1 MSRRAVLLIAL
12 ISLAVLGAAA
22 APWTLS
28 GEGLS
33 TSVAEHVRAK
43 YGLVFKAHG
52 RSTFAALPIP
62 RVKFENVELAS
73 PDRSVVAEGG
83 TLRGEL
89 RLLPLLLGDVQLS
102 EVAISDTKITANWAA
117 LRSMDWG
124 SLIKDRRDI
133 SQAYRLIVAGSSLRW
148 SDIPG
153 ADLNELQ
160 AVIRWTDFE
169 EALYAV
175 GSAKWRDETVSLE
188 EAAIYPALLATDR
201 LSPLSLTLSASM
213 GRVTMTGQAQLRD
226 GARVTGESLV
236 KLTSV
241 RDFTRWSS
249 LQLPFGSL
257 MQGLSASGDFSLD
270 HRRLSWPSVAV
281 TLGKDKLDGTL
292 AVRFDAE
299 RPLITGTLA
308 ADSLDLSGFFEPV
321 VQARNSSGS
330 WSEEA
335 INLAST
341 TGSDLDLR
349 LSASS
354 VQLGRVQLDEMAAG
368 VLVRPGR
375 IEASLG
381 RAGLNKGTL
390 KGRLSLSSQNDVT
403 ELKTQGAFE
412 GVDLSAFLN
421 TIGEPRWIGG
431 YAQGLFQIEG
441 AGRSPADMIRQ
452 AHGRTSVTVKDG
464 ELIGMA
470 LNDALRRVEKRPLLA
485 SLNWRSG
492 RTPFDR
498 AQVHLSL
505 KDGIGEIAD
514 SRLASPVLVANLH
527 GQLSLV
533 HRTLNLKADVS
544 PLPPAQSPEPAIV
557 FDVSGGWDNIVVTP
571 EARSLIQRS
580 GAAKPLFGPAREPQN
595 AAPSLANAQ

>member
-28 GEGLS
+28 GEGLA
-33 TSVAEHVRAK
+33 TSVAEHVREK
-43 YGLVFKAHG
+43 YGVTFKAHG
-52 RSTFAALPIP
+52 RGTFAALPIP
-62 RVKFENVELAS
+62 RVKFENVELSA
-73 PDRSVVAEGG
+73 PDGSVRAEGG

-89 RLLPLLLGDVQLS
+89 RILPLLLGQIQLS
-102 EVAISDTKITANWAA
+102 EVALYDTKITANWGA

-124 SLIKDRRDI
+124 GLIKGRRDV
-133 SQAYRLIVAGSSLRW
+133 SQAYRLIVTGSSLRW
-148 SDIPG
+148 TDLQG
-153 ADLNELQ
+153 ADLDSVH

-175 GSAKWRDETVSLE
+175 GSAQWRDETVSLE

-201 LSPLSLTLSASM
+201 LSPISLTLSAPT
-213 GRVTMTGQAQLRD
+213 GRLSLTGQAQLRD
-226 GARVTGESLV
+226 GPRITGESLLQ
-236 KLTSV
+236 LTSV
-241 RDFTRWSS
+241 RDFARWST
-249 LQLPFGSL
+249 LQLPFGPL
-257 MQGLSASGDFSLD
+257 MQGLSVSGDFSLD
-270 HRRLSWPSVAV
+270 HRRISWPSVAV
-281 TLGKDKLDGTL
+281 TLGKDKLEGTM

-308 ADSLDLSGFFEPV
+308 AESLDLSDFFLPLT
-321 VQARNSSGS
+321 QARTASGG

-335 INLAST
+335 IDLSHT
-341 TGSDLDLR
+341 TGGDLDLR

-354 VQLGRVQLDEMAAG
+354 AQLGRIQLDDMAAG

-375 IEASLG
+375 IEVSLG
-381 RAGLNKGTL
+381 RAGLHKGTL
-390 KGRLSLSSQNDVT
+390 KGRLALASLHGKT
-403 ELKTQGAFE
+403 ELKSQGAFD
-412 GVDLSAFLN
+412 GVDLSAFL
-421 TIGEPRWIGG
+421 TAIGEPRWIAGQTQG
-431 YAQGLFQIEG
+431 QFLFEGSGKTPAEVISQAQ
-441 AGRSPADMIRQ
+441 
-452 AHGRTSVTVKDG
+452 GRTSVTVKQG

-470 LNDALRRVEKRPLLA
+470 LNDALRRIEKRPLLA

-492 RTPFDR
+492 RTPFDQ

-514 SRLASPVLVANLH
+514 SRLSSPALVANLH
-527 GQLSLV
+527 GQLSLP

-544 PLPPAQSPEPAIV
+544 PLTPSPSPEPAIV

-580 GAAKPLFGPAREPQN
+580 GAAKPLFGPELLPQS
-595 AAPSLANAQ
+595 APSSIATAQ

>member
-28 GEGLS
+28 GEGLA
-33 TSVAEHVRAK
+33 TSVAEHVREK

-73 PDRSVVAEGG
+73 PDRTLVAEGG

-89 RLLPLLLGDVQLS
+89 RLLPLLFGEVRLS
-102 EVAISDTKITANWAA
+102 EVALAGAKVTANWGS
-117 LRSMDWG
+117 LRSMDWSG
-124 SLIKDRRDI
+124 LIKDRRNV
-133 SQAYRLIVAGSSLRW
+133 SQAYRLIVTGSSLHW

-153 ADLNELQ
+153 ADLTRLE
-160 AVIRWTDFE
+160 AVVRWTDYD

-175 GSAKWRDETVSLE
+175 GSAQWRDVAVSLE
-188 EAAIYPALLATDR
+188 EAAIYPALLATGQ
-201 LSPLSLTLSASM
+201 LSPVSLTLSAPA
-213 GRVTMTGQAQLRD
+213 GRITVTGQAQLSD
-226 GARVTGESLV
+226 GPRITGESLV
-236 KLTSV
+236 QLSSV

-249 LQLPFGSL
+249 LKLPFGPL
-257 MQGLSASGDFSLD
+257 MGGLSATGDFSLD
-270 HRRLSWPSVAV
+270 HRRLSWPSVSV
-281 TLGKDKLDGTL
+281 TLGKDKLEGTL
-292 AVRFDAE
+292 AVRFDME

-308 ADSLDLSGFFEPV
+308 ADSLDLSSFFEPLA
-321 VQARNSSGS
+321 QARSASGT

-335 INLAST
+335 IDLTHT

-354 VQLGRVQLDEMAAG
+354 AQLGRVRLDDMAAG
-368 VLVRPGR
+368 VLVRPGK

-381 RAGLNKGTL
+381 RATLNKGTL
-390 KGRLSLSSQNDVT
+390 KGRLSLAKQNGGT
-403 ELKTQGAFE
+403 EVKTQGTFE
-412 GVDLSAFLN
+412 GVDLLAFLN

-431 YAQGLFQIEG
+431 QAQGLFQFDG
-441 AGRSPADMIRQ
+441 TGRTPAEIIRQ
-452 AHGRTSVTVKDG
+452 SQGRTSVTVKDG

-492 RTPFDR
+492 RTPFDQ
-498 AQVHLSL
+498 AQVHLNL
-505 KDGIGEIAD
+505 KDGIGEFAD
-514 SRLASPVLVANLH
+514 SRLSSPILIANLH
-527 GQLSLV
+527 GQLSLL

-544 PLPPAQSPEPAIV
+544 PVAPTPSPEPAIV

-580 GAAKPLFGPAREPQN
+580 GAAKPLFGPERQPQN
-595 AAPSLANAQ
+595 ASSVANAQ